1 MHQAVRIARVDCDF
15 EVFFLK
21 FDESLHDRHG
31 VLEELKLSSCMP
43 AAMRSESCGPAANTI
58 GELRRY
64 AFGLMS
70 GARQFRSRASMAM
83 ASVYERLLD

>member
-43 AAMRSESCGPAANTI
+43 AANTI

-70 GARQFRSRASMAM
+70 GARQFRSCASMAM